1 MTRLP
6 ILRRALVELRWQV
19 VWYGVG
25 LGAYGALMVWLYP
38 SFEDTLKQ
46 VEYPEDFL
54 KFFGGTGDMSRA
66 SNFLST
72 EVWSFAP
79 IIFVIYAIVA
89 STGLLA
95 GDEGHGSLDA
105 VLAQPVSR
113 SRVMLEKVGAFL
125 AGAVAIDL
133 LICAFWVTAIPF
145 VDLHGDVTLLEAW
158 GATLAVLPL
167 VCFYGALGFLAG
179 AIAPSRGLAAG
190 MLTVLAVAAFLVAS
204 FARAIQRIEW
214 MQYLSPYYYSDTAGI
229 FTDGVVWWH
238 MALLLG
244 GAVAAVALA
253 VLAFRGREV
262 GAHVWQPLAWAAGR

>member
-1 MTRLP
+1 VSLP
-6 ILRRALVELRWQV
+6 ILRRGLTELRWQI

-46 VEYPEDFL
+46 VDYPEEYL
-54 KFFGGTGDMSRA
+54 KFFGGSGDLSKA

-72 EVWSFAP
+72 EVWSFGP

-113 SRVMLEKVGAFL
+113 TRVMLEKVGAFL
-125 AGAVAIDL
+125 VGAAAIDL
-133 LICAFWVTAIPF
+133 LICAAWATAVPF
-145 VDLHGDVTLLEAW
+145 VDLHGDLTLLEVW
-158 GATLAVLPL
+158 GATIAMLPL

-190 MLTVLAVAAFLVAS
+190 TLTVLAVAAFLVAS
-204 FARAIQRIEW
+204 FARVIEPIEW
-214 MQYLSPYYYSDTAGI
+214 LQYVSPYYYADTADVLTSGI
-229 FTDGVVWWH
+229 VWWH
-238 MALLLG
+238 AALLLG
-244 GAVAAVALA
+244 GAVLALGLA

-262 GAHVWQPLAWAAGR
+262 GAHVWQPLAWASGR

>member
-1 MTRLP
+1 MTLP
-6 ILRRALVELRWQV
+6 ILRRALVELRWQI

-25 LGAYGALMVWLYP
+25 MGAYGALMVWLYP

-46 VEYPEDFL
+46 VDYPEEYL
-54 KFFGGTGDMSRA
+54 KFFGGSGDLSRA

-72 EVWSFAP
+72 EVWSFGP

-113 SRVMLEKVGAFL
+113 MRVLLEKVGAFL
-125 AGAVAIDL
+125 LGAVAIAL
-133 LICAFWVTAIPF
+133 LICVGWVASVPF
-145 VDLHGDVTLLEAW
+145 VDLHGDLTLLEVC
-158 GATLAVLPL
+158 GATIAMLPL
-167 VCFYGALGFLAG
+167 VVFYGALGFLAG

-190 MLTVLAVAAFLVAS
+190 ALTVLAVAAFLVAS
-204 FARAIQRIEW
+204 FARAIGSIEW
-214 MQYLSPYYYSDTAGI
+214 LQYLSPYYYADTATVLNNGI
-229 FTDGVVWWH
+229 VAWH
-238 MALLLG
+238 AALLLG
-244 GAVAAVALA
+244 GALLALALA
-253 VLAFRGREV
+253 VLSFRGREV

>member
-6 ILRRALVELRWQV
+6 ILRRALVELRWQL

-25 LGAYGALMVWLYP
+25 LGAYGAFMVWLYP

-46 VEYPEDFL
+46 VDYPEEYL

-66 SNFLST
+66 SSFLST
-72 EVWSFAP
+72 EFWSFGP
-79 IIFVIYAIVA
+79 IIFVIYAIVS

-95 GDEGHGSLDA
+95 GEEGHGSLDV

-113 SRVMLEKVGAFL
+113 TRVMLEKVGAFL
-125 AGAVAIDL
+125 IGALAIDL
-133 LICAFWVTAIPF
+133 LIAAAWVTAIPF
-145 VDLHGDVTLLEAW
+145 VDLHGDITLIEAW
-158 GATLAVLPL
+158 GATLAMLPL

-179 AIAPSRGLAAG
+179 AVAPARGLAAG
-190 MLTVLAVAAFLVAS
+190 ALTVLAVAAFLVAS
-204 FARAIQRIEW
+204 FARAIERIEW
-214 MQYLSPYYYSDTAGI
+214 MRYLSPYYYADTATVL
-229 FTDGVVWWH
+229 TDGVVWWH

-244 GAVAAVALA
+244 GAVAAFALA